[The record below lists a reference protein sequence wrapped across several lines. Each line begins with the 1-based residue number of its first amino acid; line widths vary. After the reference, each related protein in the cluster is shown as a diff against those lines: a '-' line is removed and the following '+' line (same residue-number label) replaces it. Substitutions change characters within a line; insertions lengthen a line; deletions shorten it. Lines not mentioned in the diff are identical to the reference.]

1 VITDAQT
8 VLEIAKVFDE
18 LSPSSSGLPSTK
30 DVERYRETLP
40 SQDKKVTLNSSKR
53 TTLVL

>member
-1 VITDAQT
+1 MITDAQT

-30 DVERYRETLP
+30 DIERYRETLP